1 MNKSRDRK
9 ECIVFHC
16 WYFNKCFKFQRS
28 VCNSFHDKFMISLG
42 IKNIATVTVKS
53 IDYGCI
59 TYDFSKYDVINL
71 LENYVL
77 GYEGIK
83 IKCSQRN

>member
-1 MNKSRDRK
+1 
-9 ECIVFHC
+9 
-16 WYFNKCFKFQRS
+16 
-28 VCNSFHDKFMISLG
+28 MISLG